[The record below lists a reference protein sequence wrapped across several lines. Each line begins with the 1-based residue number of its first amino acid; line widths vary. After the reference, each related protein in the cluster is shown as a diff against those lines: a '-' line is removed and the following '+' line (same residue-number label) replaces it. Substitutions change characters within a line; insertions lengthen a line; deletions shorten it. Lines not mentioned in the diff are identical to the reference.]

1 MHILFL
7 TENFPPE
14 VNASATRV
22 SERVPYWIRAGH
34 EVTIVTCFPNFPQGR
49 LYRGWKQRW
58 FQVEEIDGMRVVRLR
73 TYIARNEG
81 FLKRTLD
88 FVTFMVAAVV
98 AAPRLPRPDVV
109 VATSPQFFAAVGGW
123 IVSRMKRRPFVFELG
138 DLWPASIRAVGA
150 MRDSKILDLVEKLE
164 LYLYRKSAAV
174 VALTDAFKRDLV
186 RRGID
191 PAKIDVVINGVDL
204 PRYSPQAK
212 DRDLLRQHD
221 LEGRFVIGYIGTHGL
236 AHDLGNVIKAAGL
249 LRDRKEI
256 CFVFV
261 GDGAA
266 KASLVEEVGAR
277 GLENV
282 RFVDPRP
289 KEEMPAHWS
298 LCDAALVHL
307 KNDPVFAEVIPS
319 KIFEAMAMGL
329 PLVLV
334 APAGEATGIVERED
348 AGVVVPAGQPAALAA
363 AARHLFDDGAARQRM
378 AANSLA
384 AAGRYSRQ
392 RQAEDMERVLAR
404 VVDQARRGRQA

>member
-49 LYRGWKQRW
+49 LYPGWKQRW

-150 MRDSKILDLVEKLE
+150 MRDSKVLDLVEKLE

-191 PAKIDVVINGVDL
+191 PARIDVVINGVDL

-236 AHDLGNVIKAAGL
+236 AHDLGNVIEAA
-249 LRDRKEI
+249 E
-256 CFVFV
+256 
-261 GDGAA
+261 
-266 KASLVEEVGAR
+266 
-277 GLENV
+277 
-282 RFVDPRP
+282 
-289 KEEMPAHWS
+289 
-298 LCDAALVHL
+298 
-307 KNDPVFAEVIPS
+307 
-319 KIFEAMAMGL
+319 
-329 PLVLV
+329 
-334 APAGEATGIVERED
+334 
-348 AGVVVPAGQPAALAA
+348 
-363 AARHLFDDGAARQRM
+363 
-378 AANSLA
+378 
-384 AAGRYSRQ
+384 
-392 RQAEDMERVLAR
+392 
-404 VVDQARRGRQA
+404 